1 MIRAS
6 QTTTLPALVDAHAT
20 ATPERV
26 LLRFEDEPLSC
37 AQLRER
43 VRAAAAGMRQRGIG
57 RGDRIVIY
65 MENCR
70 EFAEAWLGAMY
81 IGALPVPVNLAY
93 RGEFLRHQ
101 LVDSGASLVVT
112 DRGQLTAVREV
123 AGGCPEIEAIA
134 IAGEGELPD
143 ADGAALL
150 TTGELFRG
158 VLEEDAT
165 TVRLEE
171 PGTIL
176 YTSGTTGLSKGVV
189 LSHSYLA
196 AMARVICDAF
206 EFTADDVY
214 YCSLPMFHVSGLTGV
229 WNALISGAPSV
240 IDRRFSVSSIW
251 DRVRRYGVTGTSMV
265 GPMLQMLWNLPEDPR
280 DAELP
285 LRFIGVAPVPDGLD
299 EAIKQRYRLD
309 GIVSMYGMTE
319 AFPVAITAV
328 SDRFPPGAAGRAN
341 PTFDVRIVDEEGKD
355 VPPGTPG
362 EIICRPRAAHVM
374 FEGYFRDEERTAE
387 AFRAGWFHTGDYCR
401 FDAEKNI
408 SFVDRKKDSIRR
420 RGENISS
427 FELEN
432 AIRKHPA
439 VADVAVHAVASE
451 LGEDDV
457 KVVIVAESGA
467 QPSPEE
473 LLRFFEAEL
482 PRFAV
487 PRYIEFVAEIPKN
500 PVGRVLKFKLRER
513 GVTAATWDRESGG
526 R

>member
-1 MIRAS
+1 MS
-6 QTTTLPALVDAHAT
+6 PSSMPSTLPALVDARAA

-26 LLRFEDEPLSC
+26 LLWFEDVPLTC

-43 VRAAAAGMRQRGIG
+43 VRAAAAGLRRRGIR

-101 LVDSGASLVVT
+101 LSDSGASLVVT
-112 DRGQLTAVREV
+112 DHERLQAVRDV
-123 AGGCPEIEAIA
+123 AGGCPGLEAIA
-134 IAGEGELPD
+134 VAGEGELPQ
-143 ADGAALL
+143 ADGVAWMK
-150 TTGELFRG
+150 TGDLFRG
-158 VLEEDAT
+158 AIEEETAT
-165 TVRLEE
+165 VSWDE

-189 LSHSYLA
+189 LSHNYLA
-196 AMARVICDAF
+196 TMARVICDAY
-206 EFTADDVY
+206 EFTADDVF
-214 YCSLPMFHVSGLTGV
+214 YCALPMFHVSGLTGV
-229 WNALISGAPSV
+229 WNALVSGGPSV
-240 IDRRFSVSSIW
+240 MDRRFSVSATW
-251 DRVRRYGVTGTSMV
+251 DRVRRYGVTGTCMV

-285 LRFIGVAPVPDGLD
+285 LRFIAVAPVPHGLD
-299 EAIKQRYRLD
+299 EAIKKRYRLD

-319 AFPVAITAV
+319 AFPLAITRV
-328 SDRFPPGAAGRAN
+328 SDRVPPGVAGRAN
-341 PTFDVRIVDEEGKD
+341 PTFDIRIVDDEGKD
-355 VPPGTPG
+355 VAPGIPG
-362 EIICRPRAAHVM
+362 EIVCRPREAHVM
-374 FEGYFRDEERTAE
+374 FEGYFGNEETTAA
-387 AFRAGWFHTGDYCR
+387 AFRDGWFHTGDYCR
-401 FDAEKNI
+401 YDAEENI

-432 AIRKHPA
+432 AIRRHPA
-439 VADVAVHAVASE
+439 VADAAVHAVPSD

-457 KVVIVAESGA
+457 KVVIVAEPGV

-473 LLRFFEAEL
+473 LSRFFEAEL

-487 PRYIEFVAEIPKN
+487 PRYIELVAEIPKN

-513 GVTAATWDRESGG
+513 GVTAATWDRGS

>member
-1 MIRAS
+1 MIRPS
-6 QTTTLPALVDAHAT
+6 QSTPLPALVDTRAA
-20 ATPERV
+20 ATPDRMI
-26 LLRFEDEPLSC
+26 LSFEDEPLSC

-43 VRAAAAGMRQRGIG
+43 VRAAGAGLRQRGIG

-65 MENCR
+65 MGNCR

-101 LVDSGASLVVT
+101 LNDSGASLVVT
-112 DRGQLTAVREV
+112 DPGQLPAVQDV
-123 AGGCPEIEAIA
+123 VGGCPGIETVAV
-134 IAGEGELPD
+134 AGEGELPD
-143 ADGAALL
+143 LAGAALM
-150 TTGELFRG
+150 TTAKLFRG
-158 VLEEDAT
+158 ELEEEETMARWD
-165 TVRLEE
+165 E

-189 LSHSYLA
+189 LSHGYLA
-196 AMARVICDAF
+196 TMARVICDAF
-206 EFTADDVY
+206 EFSEEDVY
-214 YCSLPMFHVSGLTGV
+214 YCVLPMFHVSGLTGV

-240 IDRRFSVSSIW
+240 IDRRFSVSAAW
-251 DRVRRYGVTGTSMV
+251 DRVRRYGATGTSLV
-265 GPMLQMLWNLPEDPR
+265 GPMLQMLWNLPEDSR

-299 EAIKQRYRLD
+299 EAIKKRYGLD
-309 GIVSMYGMTE
+309 AIVSMYGMTE
-319 AFPVAITAV
+319 AFPVAITRV
-328 SDRFPPGAAGRAN
+328 SDRLPAGVAGRAN
-341 PTFDVRIVDEEGKD
+341 PTFDVRIVDEQGGD
-355 VPPGTPG
+355 VAPGMAG
-362 EIICRPRAAHVM
+362 EIICRPRTDHVM
-374 FEGYFRDEERTAE
+374 FEGYFRDEEKTAA
-387 AFRAGWFHTGDYCR
+387 AFRQGFFHTGDNGR
-401 FDAEKNI
+401 FDADENI
-408 SFVDRKKDSIRR
+408 SFVDRKKDTIRR

-432 AIRKHPA
+432 AIRNHPG

-457 KVVIVAESGA
+457 KVVIAAEPGA
-467 QPSPEE
+467 QPTPQEM
-473 LLRFFEAEL
+473 LRFFEAEL

-487 PRYIEFVAEIPKN
+487 PRYIEFVEEIPKN

-513 GVTAATWDRESGG
+513 GVTAETWDREAEG